1 MKTILEL
8 PHFEHIYFFKFGYN
22 LLVYYF
28 RYMVYLAFGRND
40 IFTQIILHMLTSPT
54 HLGEVY
60 LKQHY
65 VIKFVSGFPGTLV
78 SSTNKTDLH
87 DITEILLNVA
97 LNTINQPSFLT
108 CYFNPEQIPE
118 SNDPSSMLILPDN
131 YGCQVYNSLRFWR
144 GNYLHWWKS

>member
-28 RYMVYLAFGRND
+28 RYMVYLAFGRDD

-97 LNTINQPSFLT
+97 LNTINQTLKTQEMKPPQKHI
-108 CYFNPEQIPE
+108 N
-118 SNDPSSMLILPDN
+118 
-131 YGCQVYNSLRFWR
+131 
-144 GNYLHWWKS
+144 KS